1 MNISGFLKN
10 ILDKN
15 QRTND
20 ELLVGYYAFSLYVA
34 KQLFKTYPDVV
45 SKGITADTKVI
56 VKKFLNTIN
65 EQVPIDVG
73 NVNSILEKIINTLNN
88 RSNNNVMTEST
99 LQGMFGYY
107 DYISAS
113 EFDKININIKY
124 FKNSYSVVASNSDAI
139 SGMLDG

>member
-15 QRTND
+15 QRTSD
-20 ELLVGYYAFSLYVA
+20 ELFVGYYAFSLYVA

-65 EQVPIDVG
+65 EQVPIDIG
-73 NVNSILEKIINTLNN
+73 NVNSIIEKIINTLNN

-124 FKNSYSVVASNSDAI
+124 FKNTYSVVAGNADAI
-139 SGMLDG
+139 SGMLDD

>member
-15 QRTND
+15 QRTSD
-20 ELLVGYYAFSLYVA
+20 ELFVGYYAFSLYVA

-56 VKKFLNTIN
+56 VKKFLNAIN

-124 FKNSYSVVASNSDAI
+124 FKNSYSVVAGNADAI

>member
-20 ELLVGYYAFSLYVA
+20 ELFVGYYAFSFYVA
-34 KQLFKTYPDVV
+34 KQLFKKYPDVV

-56 VKKFLNTIN
+56 IKRFLNTIN
-65 EQVPIDVG
+65 EQVPIDIN

-88 RSNNNVMTEST
+88 RSNNNIMTEST

-113 EFDKININIKY
+113 DFDKININIKY
-124 FKNSYSVVASNSDAI
+124 FKNSYSVVAGNADAI

>member
-15 QRTND
+15 QRTSD
-20 ELLVGYYAFSLYVA
+20 ELFVGYYAFSLYVA

-56 VKKFLNTIN
+56 VKKFLNGIN

-124 FKNSYSVVASNSDAI
+124 FKNSYSVVAGNADAI